1 MPQTPLRSDRFGR
14 YQGRAI
20 GPLVVT
26 PQYSIT
32 RVARVRYHRHG
43 ILLEGVMK
51 GGGKRCSTTR
61 RALCAS
67 FTAPDDC

>member
-32 RVARVRYHRHG
+32 RVARVRYYCHRV
-43 ILLEGVMK
+43 LSEGVK
-51 GGGKRCSTTR
+51 EGKRCSTTR